1 MSFAIYLS
9 KTSHPHKPETN
20 LTMTTISSETQ
31 AFSTA
36 RQSWDS
42 GGTDHILPMERKKAT
57 FSIEKMTNILDGG
70 EEFTRKRRW
79 IQNSH
84 DDAFEDEGKE
94 KRVGQVEVHAD
105 MSRSKVVAQSMSH
118 FMDVHWE
125 HLERGYRPV
134 GQDMTFMSGTFF
146 VLAIIYF

>member
-1 MSFAIYLS
+1 MNVTRR
-9 KTSHPHKPETN
+9 KTKILHPTT
-20 LTMTTISSETQ
+20 TMTTISTETQ
-31 AFSTA
+31 AAFSTA

-94 KRVGQVEVHAD
+94 KRIGQVEVHAD

-134 GQDMTFMSGTFF
+134 GQDMTFMSGT
-146 VLAIIYF
+146 